1 MHINYA
7 VYIFTEQM
15 LKRALH
21 ILLLPDITHLLP
33 ITSRHCQNIGMHD
46 LSVHHVISMFFLFCF
61 LTI

>member
-33 ITSRHCQNIGMHD
+33 ITSRHCQNIAMHD
-46 LSVHHVISMFFLFCF
+46 LSVHHVI
-61 LTI
+61 